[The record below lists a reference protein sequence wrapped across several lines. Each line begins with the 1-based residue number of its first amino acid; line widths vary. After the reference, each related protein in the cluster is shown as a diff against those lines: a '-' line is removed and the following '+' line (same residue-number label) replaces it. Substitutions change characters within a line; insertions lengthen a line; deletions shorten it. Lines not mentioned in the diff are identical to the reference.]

1 MEQRGVMKIQEGLQF
16 SPEVK
21 EAMVFVDSKS
31 WSDREQ
37 LSDAGSRQHV
47 KLPPAQNLSVGG
59 DLGKGAHA
67 ASSIFIVG

>member
-1 MEQRGVMKIQEGLQF
+1 MKTQAGLQF

-47 KLPPAQNLSVGG
+47 KLPLVQNLSVGG
-59 DLGKGAHA
+59 GLGKGAHA